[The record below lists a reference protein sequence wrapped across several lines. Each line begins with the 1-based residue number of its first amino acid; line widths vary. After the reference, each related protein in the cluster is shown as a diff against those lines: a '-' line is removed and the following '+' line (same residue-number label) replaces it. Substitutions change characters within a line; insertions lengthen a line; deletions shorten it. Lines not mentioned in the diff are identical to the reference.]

1 MKTLDQATIDE
12 FTAFVSSAG
21 RSQATVKA
29 YSSDLRT
36 FTVWA
41 TTTGAKPTSTSAA
54 AWLTESRAELAPKTT
69 HRRLTSLRAF
79 MDWAGIEQG
88 VLADYKLPTP
98 KRPVPHPLTGGMD
111 DVRAMLRVARNT
123 TQSTLIALQGF
134 GGMRIAEA
142 LSVDVDDVD
151 VDHGIITVRGKG
163 DKERDIPFDVNGEA
177 FAVIVDRV
185 NEVGTGRL
193 VDMPDRTAR
202 YTITALA
209 KKAGVSSYTKAAVSS
224 HDLRATAATA
234 LYVASG
240 HDIRLVQEFLGHAS
254 AKQTEVYVGVSKD
267 RFAKAVSAL

>member
-1 MKTLDQATIDE
+1 MKTLDETTIDD
-12 FTAFVSSAG
+12 FTSFVTSSG

-41 TTTGAKPTSTSAA
+41 KTSGAKPTATSAA
-54 AWLTESRAELAPKTT
+54 AWLTESRANLAPKTT

-111 DVRAMLRVARNT
+111 DVRAMLRVART
-123 TQSTLIALQGF
+123 APQRVLVALQGF

-142 LSVDVDDVD
+142 LSVEVDDID
-151 VDHGIITVRGKG
+151 TDHGIITVRGKG

-177 FAVIVDRV
+177 FAVIVDRI
-185 NEVGTGRL
+185 NEIGTGVL
-193 VDMPDRTAR
+193 VDMPST
-202 YTITALA
+202 
-209 KKAGVSSYTKAAVSS
+209 
-224 HDLRATAATA
+224 LR
-234 LYVASG
+234 
-240 HDIRLVQEFLGHAS
+240 
-254 AKQTEVYVGVSKD
+254 
-267 RFAKAVSAL
+267 